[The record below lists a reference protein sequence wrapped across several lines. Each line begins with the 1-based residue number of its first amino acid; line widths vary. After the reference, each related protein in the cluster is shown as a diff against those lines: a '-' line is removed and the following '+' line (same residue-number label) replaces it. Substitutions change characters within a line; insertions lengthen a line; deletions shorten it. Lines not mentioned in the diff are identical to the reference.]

1 MNFFNECKALTFEND
16 LHLQISVFETIR
28 LFKFLFSFP
37 LILMLNVLNTFV
49 QYFLW
54 DWKSTEILILQ
65 IQFFIEDV
73 GSRKKKKRKMY
84 AYHRIDLFRNKAP
97 YEKNIYIYN
106 FNVDIS
112 I

>member
-1 MNFFNECKALTFEND
+1 
-16 LHLQISVFETIR
+16 
-28 LFKFLFSFP
+28 
-37 LILMLNVLNTFV
+37 
-49 QYFLW
+49 
-54 DWKSTEILILQ
+54 
-65 IQFFIEDV
+65 
-73 GSRKKKKRKMY
+73 MY